1 MSSASAAAATVP
13 IDPTLLALLPIVGV
27 VLTIVAGL
35 IGATVQRRGERAKW
49 LRERRLE
56 AYSDFLVVTD
66 EFFARG
72 ATAEAEAEPSPEL
85 VADARRVAGTLHLLG
100 PDKVYGK
107 AQAFRDAMMLSLQH
121 DTAIDEFEDARI
133 SARRRYIEAARSGL
147 K

>member
-1 MSSASAAAATVP
+1 MSSASDAATTVA
-13 IDPTLLALLPIVGV
+13 IDPTLLALLPVVGV
-27 VLTIVAGL
+27 LLTIIAGL

-72 ATAEAEAEPSPEL
+72 ATSAVGEEPSPEL
-85 VADARRVAGTLHLLG
+85 VADARRVAGMLHLLG

-121 DTAIDEFEDARI
+121 GAVIDEFEDARI